1 MVKVS
6 LASIID
12 SMGVKLELDSGSIDG
27 DRDWLFAD
35 GSSKLVAVSFSN
47 LNVGSKGVI
56 LGGIWVLV
64 AFLLVSLVWIAGNV
78 FNSVLKN
85 VFISPLDDSSVASQV
100 SLSGRTV
107 NEFLLRVIDKSVVL
121 KGSPTGE
128 TLRSRE
134 GPT

>member
-1 MVKVS
+1 MA
-6 LASIID
+6 L
-12 SMGVKLELDSGSIDG
+12 
-27 DRDWLFAD
+27 
-35 GSSKLVAVSFSN
+35 
-47 LNVGSKGVI
+47 
-56 LGGIWVLV
+56 
-64 AFLLVSLVWIAGNV
+64 LLVSLVWIAGNV

-107 NEFLLRVIDKSVVL
+107 NEFLLRVVGEGVIL

>member
-1 MVKVS
+1 MA
-6 LASIID
+6 L
-12 SMGVKLELDSGSIDG
+12 
-27 DRDWLFAD
+27 
-35 GSSKLVAVSFSN
+35 
-47 LNVGSKGVI
+47 
-56 LGGIWVLV
+56 
-64 AFLLVSLVWIAGNV
+64 LLVSLVWIAGNV